1 MSKPTWKT
9 ALAGCSPTSVFF
21 VFRHRRCG
29 GRTIPMTQP
38 HSMAQQI
45 AQTAITFEEQR
56 LGRRPKSVTV
66 MLGGDTLVITMHG
79 VLSRAEMILAENS
92 VGAAKLLEFHQEL
105 FNHSSEPLRQ
115 EIKRITGLE
124 LCEIGKVK
132 AVAAVQV
139 FPTGTV
145 VQVFLLHG
153 RIPDAD
159 HWNGT

>member
-1 MSKPTWKT
+1 
-9 ALAGCSPTSVFF
+9 
-21 VFRHRRCG
+21 
-29 GRTIPMTQP
+29 MTQA

-45 AQTAITFEEQR
+45 AQTAIDFEEQR

-66 MLGGDTLVITMHG
+66 VLGGDTLVITMHG
-79 VLSRAEMILAENS
+79 VLSRAEMTLAENS

-105 FNHSSEPLRQ
+105 FNHSSEPLRR
-115 EIKRITGLE
+115 EIKKITGLE
-124 LCEIGKVK
+124 LCEMGKVK